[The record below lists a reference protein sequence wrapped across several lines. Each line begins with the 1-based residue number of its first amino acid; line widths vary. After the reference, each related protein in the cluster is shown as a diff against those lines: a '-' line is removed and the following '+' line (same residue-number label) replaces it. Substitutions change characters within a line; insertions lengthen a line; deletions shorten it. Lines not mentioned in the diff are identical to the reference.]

1 MEDFGARTDELLEVL
16 GRYEGQRLFTAVIGS
31 PDPDGLASA
40 WALSFLAKHA
50 GVRMDILTF
59 EVLSRPDNLAFV
71 RLLDIPFRRVRLR
84 LPRINYAGYAVVD
97 RQNARLPVPVKKGLP
112 LVAHIDHHV
121 KVRTRAAF
129 VQQEPHAG
137 STASILAHHFSNRT
151 DVLVDDPEEA
161 CRVCTALMYGIRTD
175 TGDMLNAGPYDF
187 SAAALIA
194 PWVSPELVTTVV
206 RTPLG
211 NHFLEA
217 LSSALKT
224 ARNENGL
231 KVAFAGKVGRRNR
244 DAIGQ
249 TADFLA
255 RGEGTETVV
264 VFGNVGGTLVG
275 SLRTKDSDLNAYQ
288 VLDEAL
294 STAFQTSV
302 DCGGRRFAGG
312 FQIPSNL
319 FPSGDEHGACE
330 LVIQSLL
337 SNWASR
343 RKPRR
348 RRRKPRIRTN

>member
-1 MEDFGARTDELLEVL
+1 MDDFDARTDELLEVL

-40 WALSFLAKHA
+40 WALSFLAKHV

-71 RLLDIPFRRVRLR
+71 RMLDIPFKRVRLR
-84 LPRINYAGYAVVD
+84 LPRIKYAGFAVVD

-121 KVRTRAAF
+121 KVRSRAAF
-129 VQQEPHAG
+129 VQQEPRAG
-137 STASILAHHFSNRT
+137 STASIMAHHFAHRT

-175 TGDMLNAGPYDF
+175 TGDFLNAEPFDF
-187 SAAALIA
+187 EAAALIA
-194 PWVSPELVTTVV
+194 PWVTPELVRAVV

-211 NHFLEA
+211 RHFLDA

-224 ARNENGL
+224 AHTENGL
-231 KVAFAGKVGRRNR
+231 TVAFAGRVGGRNR

-255 RGEGTETVV
+255 TGEDTETVV
-264 VFGNVGGTLVG
+264 VFGNVNGTIVG
-275 SLRTKDSDLNAYQ
+275 SLRTSDPDLDSYRM
-288 VLDEAL
+288 LDEAL
-294 STAFQTSV
+294 STALGSHV

-312 FQIPSNL
+312 FQIPPSQ
-319 FPSGDEHGACE
+319 FPSGDDISSTE
-330 LVIQSLL
+330 LVANALRSFWN
-337 SNWASR
+337 S
-343 RKPRR
+343 KKKVR
-348 RRRKPRIRTN
+348 RRRKGARSRAR